1 MPTQHVP
8 NFGMW
13 EEQGIEYTKHFENM
27 GKDRSPAFNPNDP
40 EENPEFFMPGLTVDS
55 RPAVSQKHSN
65 GVLSTEA
72 ADHGPVHQKPAS
84 LPKFGDWDGI
94 DPRSVSYTVVFNE
107 VKEKKHSAA
116 AKLPTATD
124 STPRNKLAKRRQG
137 TKMLCCIFPVAV

>member
-13 EEQGIEYTKHFENM
+13 EEQGIEYTKHFENIR
-27 GKDRSPAFNPNDP
+27 KDRSPAFNPNDP

-107 VKEKKHSAA
+107 VKRKSI
-116 AKLPTATD
+116 LLQLSYPQQQFD
-124 STPRNKLAKRRQG
+124 SSG
-137 TKMLCCIFPVAV
+137 TNWLSEGRAQRCIEAMFDHF